1 MKNFKIRDRNI
12 GYEFSPLIIAEIG
25 INHGGS
31 LEDAFKL
38 ADAAIESGIEIIKHQ
53 THVIDDEMTGAAKL
67 VIPGNSKKSI
77 YQIMKECSLSE
88 DEETEFKNYVE
99 SKNKIFISTPFSRS
113 AADRLERMN
122 VPAYKIGSGECNNFP
137 LLEHVANFGKP
148 IILSTG
154 MNDIETIK
162 KATEIFLNKDIP
174 FALMHTT
181 NIYPTPNN
189 LIRLGAITEMKK
201 FFPNNV
207 VGLSDHSVSNHAC
220 FGAIALGA
228 SIVERHFTDNMNRE
242 GPDICCSMDPKAA
255 KELIEGANIIFDQR
269 GGKKGPV
276 KEEGPTIDFAFATV
290 VTINEIKKG
299 DIFSLDNIWVKRP
312 GTGEIKAESL
322 KKIIGKKALKDLSFD
337 THLSWSDISN

>member
-31 LEDAFKL
+31 LKDAFKL

-162 KATEIFLNKDIP
+162 KATEIFLNKDIRKMIP
-174 FALMHTT
+174 GPGKPSGSYVLKF
-181 NIYPTPNN
+181 P
-189 LIRLGAITEMKK
+189 EWKK
-201 FFPNNV
+201 
-207 VGLSDHSVSNHAC
+207 
-220 FGAIALGA
+220 
-228 SIVERHFTDNMNRE
+228 
-242 GPDICCSMDPKAA
+242 
-255 KELIEGANIIFDQR
+255 
-269 GGKKGPV
+269 
-276 KEEGPTIDFAFATV
+276 TV
-290 VTINEIKKG
+290 VPDSWKSPG
-299 DIFSLDNIWVKRP
+299 WLNIRNK
-312 GTGEIKAESL
+312 
-322 KKIIGKKALKDLSFD
+322 
-337 THLSWSDISN
+337 